1 MIITSSQP
9 IMIILWI
16 NAHKITHIQ
25 IDHRRIVSR
34 MTIKSS
40 PNQILLHVPS
50 STSNEFARLPVSVSI
65 IIASFPANPANQT

>member
-1 MIITSSQP
+1 MIITSNQP
-9 IMIILWI
+9 IMMILWI

-40 PNQILLHVPS
+40 PNQILLPP
-50 STSNEFARLPVSVSI
+50 STSNEFARLPVI

>member
-9 IMIILWI
+9 IMTILWI
-16 NAHKITHIQ
+16 NAHEITHIQ

-40 PNQILLHVPS
+40 PNQILLPS